1 MYIFCDYFLLTL
13 GLGCWGSKK
22 TGMLTK
28 AWKKKTGEQ
37 AVSLFVQV
45 RLDPS
50 GVKELQAALG
60 CLWG

>member
-1 MYIFCDYFLLTL
+1 
-13 GLGCWGSKK
+13 
-22 TGMLTK
+22 MLTK

-37 AVSLFVQV
+37 AVSLFVQAW
-45 RLDPS
+45 LDPS